1 MSPFE
6 PEDGNRHALDES
18 GGGGYSTRVLLLTVL
33 VALFAVAVLTLA
45 AARAETPDDLRIEV
59 SLLNDSD
66 GIVQP
71 GSTIEVQ
78 AELKFTGAE
87 GVGAL
92 AVSDLALRIAGGFEW
107 DASGRRAMPG
117 QSKSYLT
124 REYLGHTGEAVA
136 VQSAGGTLT
145 SGIQVVGAPHATVN
159 GISSGGAVHVWENGS
174 FVQRLTGEPTD
185 NVSGTQFWER
195 YNGGFGS
202 SVDVGGSVIVVG
214 APYEDG
220 APLAGG
226 FRSQS
231 NFIHGFGAVYVF
243 ERNDDGEWE
252 RTAKLTVGE
261 NPAFTAPALPTSA
274 LLAPYE
280 FGQHVAI
287 SDDGG
292 TIVVSQRSAPQT
304 GENHN
309 WGASAHVFVKPATG
323 WTDMDTNHANVTS
336 LRYDSNGAATD
347 DADVVA
353 ARWDAFGDVDI
364 AGDGSVVVVGAS
376 ELPRTSTSGFS
387 HLEATGAVLVF
398 NRPGSAWT
406 AGSDRLLE
414 QNAALTAT
422 DNNNVRVGSDVAI
435 SQSGGVIVSNG
446 ASHINYV
453 DDDARDPVSGWPGSA
468 FVWVRSTSWA
478 DATAATATLSD
489 STASNGD
496 QFGRSVAISDSGDRV
511 VVGQDPRGGPN
522 GYGAISVFDN
532 PGSWA
537 NDSAADTV
545 LGSWPW
551 ARASSLS
558 LDGESTLLAGV
569 TGVGG
574 YVLDLSLSDPESGL
588 RGPVSGLTGHL
599 TEDCSASS
607 SDDIVTQTC
616 TLWFEPGDGTLT
628 TIPALTIPAGTPD
641 GSFTLSASAMVNGVR
656 YTDAIE
662 VAVRDVDEVAEVT
675 LDFATDPVIN
685 YVDTSDDKPYPSSIA
700 AGETTRLRLSVL
712 NENGEAAGVDAEDGI
727 ASILFTTT
735 AGNFSNGNLA
745 PVWLIE
751 RFSPLGYW
759 PANCEGGNEQQT
771 CAVPL
776 GNVNARSADRIVIA
790 LAHPGADKTGTAEV
804 RATVITNDGEV
815 FNPPPVTVTF
825 TGAAESLVVSEP
837 TASVLNVDAPPD
849 VGAGADDRDVLT
861 LSVTAA
867 DKNGTQVDLPPGSAI
882 RVTVRDPDG
891 VVVPASRYG
900 SWSWAYDQ
908 QQERTSLEFKLHVN
922 ASEEEALA
930 TGEYT
935 LELRIGTLEAERT
948 FRVGGAPASLAL
960 GEPEGALVRDERV
973 TITATVA
980 DGDGNAV
987 PDGTA
992 VAWSALSVRGTD
1004 VVLVQLSADRETKAG
1019 SASATYL
1026 VIGPGAAVVTAR
1038 SGDVSDVALLTI
1050 VEASVGVGEA
1060 DGPPAPLSESLSS
1073 TRPGFSIW
1081 LGEQPV
1087 LASELLE
1094 SLSGIESILLWEN
1107 GSWLRYGLAEGRVI
1121 PGSFDFTVMRGGVL
1135 LLGR

>member
-1 MSPFE
+1 MRLL
-6 PEDGNRHALDES
+6 EDL
-18 GGGGYSTRVLLLTVL
+18 GGGGYNTRVLLLTVL

-45 AARAETPDDLRIEV
+45 PIRAETPDDLRIAV
-59 SLLNDSD
+59 SLLDDSD
-66 GIVQP
+66 GVVQA
-71 GSTIEVQ
+71 GSTIQVR
-78 AELKFTGAE
+78 ADLKFTGDE
-87 GVGAL
+87 GGALL

-117 QSKSYLT
+117 FSESLLT
-124 REYLGHTGEAVA
+124 SESAGSTGAAVA
-136 VQSAGGTLT
+136 VQSDGSLLT
-145 SGIQVVGAPHATVN
+145 SGIQVVGAPDATVN
-159 GISSGGAVHVWENGS
+159 GISGGGAVHVWESGS
-174 FVQRLTGEPTD
+174 FAQRLTGEPTD
-185 NVSGTQFWER
+185 NVSGTQFWQR

-226 FRSQS
+226 FHKENSG
-231 NFIHGFGAVYVF
+231 FGFGAAYVF
-243 ERNDDGEWE
+243 ERNSDGEWE

-261 NPAFTAPALPTSA
+261 NPAFTYPFNQASPDR
-274 LLAPYE
+274 
-280 FGQHVAI
+280 FGEHVAI

-292 TIVVSQRSAPQT
+292 TIVVSQIPAPHT

-309 WGASAHVFVKPATG
+309 WGASAHVFTKPASG

-353 ARWDAFGDVDI
+353 ARQDAYGDVDI
-364 AGDGSVVVVGAS
+364 SGDGSVVAVGAW
-376 ELPRTSTSGFS
+376 ELPRTSNTSDM
-387 HLEATGAVLVF
+387 TGAVLVF
-398 NRPGSAWT
+398 NRPGAAWT

-414 QNAALTAT
+414 QNATLAAT
-422 DNNNVRVGSDVAI
+422 GHESNNVRVGSDVAI
-435 SQSGGVIVSNG
+435 NQSGGVIVSNG
-446 ASHINYV
+446 AYLSAWLG
-453 DDDARDPVSGWPGSA
+453 DASRDPVTGWPGSA

-478 DATAATATLSD
+478 DANSATATLSD
-489 STASNGD
+489 SGASIGD
-496 QFGRSVAISDSGDRV
+496 QFGARVAISDSGDRV
-511 VVGQDPRGGPN
+511 VVGQQFLRGGPN
-522 GYGAISVFDN
+522 GFGAISVFDK
-532 PGSWA
+532 PGSGWV

-545 LGSWPW
+545 LGSSPW
-551 ARASSLS
+551 ASAQSLA

-569 TGVGG
+569 PIYTGS
-574 YVLDLSLSDPESGL
+574 YLLDLDLSDPESAGS
-588 RGPVSGLTGHL
+588 VSFLTSRCGW
-599 TEDCSASS
+599 SS
-607 SDDIVTQTC
+607 SDGVVTRTC
-616 TLWFEPGDGTLT
+616 ELWFMRDESTLT
-628 TIPALTIPAGTPD
+628 HLPAITIPIGTPD
-641 GSFTLSASAMVNGVR
+641 GQFTISASAMVGEVR

-662 VAVRDVDEVAEVT
+662 VTVRGDVDEVAEVT
-675 LDFATDPVIN
+675 LNFATDPGGQFGN
-685 YVDTSDDKPYPSSIA
+685 DYEDTSNDKPYPSSIA

-712 NENGEAAGVDAEDGI
+712 NENGEAAGIDAEDGI

-735 AGNFSNGNLA
+735 AGNFS
-745 PVWLIE
+745 PVWLVSS
-751 RFSPLGYW
+751 FSPLSRSVV
-759 PANCEGGNEQQT
+759 NCEGGNGQQT

-776 GNVNARSADRIVIA
+776 TSLNAENADRIVVT
-790 LAHPGADKTGTAEV
+790 LAHPGADKSGTAEV

-815 FNPPPVTVTF
+815 FNPPPLMVTF
-825 TGAAESLVVSEP
+825 IAPAESLVVSEP
-837 TASVLNVDAPPD
+837 TASVLNVGTG
-849 VGAGADDRDVLT
+849 VDDRDVLT

-867 DKNGTQVDLPPGSAI
+867 DKNGAQVDVPLGLPANPTQAQLDSAV

-891 VVVPASRYG
+891 VIVPVSRYG
-900 SWSWAYDQ
+900 GWAWTYDR

-922 ASEEEALA
+922 ASAEEALA

-935 LELRIGTLEAERT
+935 LELRIGTLTAERT

-960 GEPEGALVRDERV
+960 GEPEGALVRDARV

-980 DGDGNAV
+980 DEDGNAV

-992 VAWSALSVRGTD
+992 VAWSAQSVRGTD
-1004 VVLVQLSADRETKAG
+1004 VVLVQLSADRGTKAG

-1038 SGDVSDVALLTI
+1038 SGDVGDVALLTI
-1050 VEASVGVGEA
+1050 AEASVGVGEA
-1060 DGPPAPLSESLSS
+1060 DGPPPPLSESLSS

-1107 GSWLRYGLAEGRVI
+1107 GSWLRYGLAEGRVV

-1135 LLGR
+1135 VLGR